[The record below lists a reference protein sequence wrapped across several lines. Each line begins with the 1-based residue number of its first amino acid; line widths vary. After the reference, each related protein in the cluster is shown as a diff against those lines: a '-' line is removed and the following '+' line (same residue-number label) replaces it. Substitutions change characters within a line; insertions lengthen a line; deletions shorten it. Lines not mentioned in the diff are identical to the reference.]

1 MPVRVQTGDFD
12 IGHELAQIRQGRT
25 DIGAL
30 VSFSGLVRDLEGSE
44 LSEMTL
50 EHYPGMTEKALRTI
64 LRQAENRWDLQAGL
78 IIHRYG
84 TLVPGDQIM
93 MVAAASRHRQAAF
106 KAAEFMMD
114 YLKSRAPFWKKEKSA
129 SRTAWVAAR
138 VQDDDARNR
147 WDKKDE

>member
-64 LRQAENRWDLQAGL
+64 LRQAENRW
-78 IIHRYG
+78 
-84 TLVPGDQIM
+84 IM
-93 MVAAASRHRQAAF
+93 FQGHF
-106 KAAEFMMD
+106 
-114 YLKSRAPFWKKEKSA
+114 
-129 SRTAWVAAR
+129 
-138 VQDDDARNR
+138 
-147 WDKKDE
+147 